1 MNLKIIEKNYK
12 DTNITILQDDF
23 GYYAKNEFNKI
34 VETDAKLEDLQKK
47 IDVYCNDDLEKFEK

>member
-1 MNLKIIEKNYK
+1 MDLKIIEKKYK

-23 GYYAKNEFNKI
+23 GYYARNEYNKI
-34 VETDAKLEDLQKK
+34 VETDESLENLQKK